1 MLKIDVSPMKSK
13 VFFVDL
19 KVRRDCENT
28 IQKIKRLYDTA
39 GFDRIIDEG
48 DFTAIKMHFGE
59 KGNEGFISPVNVR
72 QVVDKIHSSGAKAY
86 LTDTNTLYSGYR
98 HNAVDH
104 LTTAIEHGFG
114 YEVTRA
120 PLIIADGLLGNGF
133 RQIPIKGRHFD
144 SVKIASELLDC
155 QSMIVMS
162 HFKGHELAGFGGAIK
177 NLAMGGGSVAGKME
191 QHKGLHPEIDAKR
204 CNGCATCVEVCPCD
218 AMEINSDNISTIDDD
233 KCIGCGECMTV
244 CPVEAIDFNYADIPD
259 FMEMITEYALGTV
272 AGRQE
277 KIGYMNFLV
286 RITPDCDCVPWSD
299 VSLVPDIGILAS
311 TDPVAIDQ
319 ASLDLVNEQQG
330 FTASKLEENIEPG
343 KDKFKGVWK
352 NSAGDIQLSY
362 GEEIG
367 LGNRDYELIRI

>member
-28 IQKIKRLYDTA
+28 IQKVKRLYDAA
-39 GFDRIIDEG
+39 GFDNIIDEG
-48 DFTAIKMHFGE
+48 ELTAIKLHFGE

-86 LTDTNTLYSGYR
+86 LTDTNTLYSGSR
-98 HNAVDH
+98 RNAVDH

-120 PLIIADGLLGNGF
+120 PLIIADGLLGNSF
-133 RQIPIKGRHFD
+133 RQVPINGQHFD
-144 SVKIASELLDC
+144 SVKIASELLEC

-177 NLAMGGGSVAGKME
+177 NLAMGGGSVSGKME
-191 QHKGLHPEIDAKR
+191 QHKGLHPEIDVNK
-204 CNGCATCVEVCPCD
+204 CTGCGSCVEVCPCD
-218 AMEINSDNISTIDDD
+218 AVEINNDNISTIDDD

-244 CPVEAIDFNYADIPD
+244 CPVEAIDFNYDNIPD
-259 FMEMITEYALGTV
+259 FMEMMSEYALGTV

-299 VSLVPDIGILAS
+299 IPLVPDIGILAS

-319 ASLDLVNEQQG
+319 ASLDLVNRQQG
-330 FTASKLEENIEPG
+330 FTASKLEENMEPG
-343 KDKFKGVWK
+343 GDKFTGVWK
-352 NSAGDIQLSY
+352 NSMGDIQLSY
-362 GEEIG
+362 GEKIG
-367 LGNRDYELIRI
+367 LGSRNYELIEI